1 MQNIEV
7 ALKLV
12 DKFSAEL
19 KKMAEAVHGLEG
31 SIQKQVKH
39 MNSHFD
45 HLKSSI
51 SRTAQSTQKDFQG
64 MQNGMSA
71 MSTNFVKNALAMGA
85 GIFAIDKVA
94 EALMSF
100 DDARARV
107 VGLAG
112 LRGKDVSRLTDSA
125 LKLGGSTEFGPA
137 DVMSGYAVNARIT
150 KDIEQIQEITRI
162 QTDLASLGEESI
174 TTIAKATSGIIVS
187 FGLAKEGMADFGDYV
202 AHMTASNPKGMLSN
216 LQAIARVAPA
226 LKGAGND
233 IKDTIA
239 LLTPLGTAL
248 SLEGASLGEKIETL
262 VNGLVDTA
270 RLARAGNKEDTNVLN
285 KLGLSPDD
293 IDISKHKLTEIF
305 ETIRKS
311 LNGKAVNIDDA
322 IALVGGD
329 VGMKLQPILE
339 ALDKVKQVRDELDK
353 VKGKLGE
360 MSAPMR
366 ATLRTNLENAGG
378 AMEELLVRLGDAGLT
393 DAIISVA
400 NAFTI
405 FFNFLSRNP
414 AIVTMLFEI
423 GKILVT
429 IFAMKGIIGA
439 GIKIAVFFKILSN
452 SAVAFAI
459 VSRAAFLAHPL
470 FLFLTVIS
478 ASIYAMGVLIK
489 LWNDYNGVKK
499 PEITPPSQSQGGA
512 FWETKDGQMTPYTQQ
527 SKQKIT
533 TDVNVI
539 FENPPEGTKAVANQR
554 GTSGVDVGTTS
565 IIQSLHG
572 RALSLFF

>member
-1 MQNIEV
+1 VQ
-7 ALKLV
+7 
-12 DKFSAEL
+12 
-19 KKMAEAVHGLEG
+19 GLEG
-31 SIQKQVKH
+31 SIQKQVKQ

-45 HLKSSI
+45 HLQSSI
-51 SRTAQSTQKDFQG
+51 SKTAQSTQKHFQG

-85 GIFAIDKVA
+85 GIFAIDKAA
-94 EALMSF
+94 ESLMSF

-112 LRGKDVSRLTDSA
+112 LKGKDVSRLTDSA

-150 KDIEQIQEITRI
+150 KDIEKIQEITRI
-162 QTDLASLGEESI
+162 QTDLATLGEESI

-202 AHMTASNPKGMLSN
+202 AHMAASNDKAMLSN
-216 LQAIARVAPA
+216 LEAIARVAPA

-233 IKDTIA
+233 FKDTIA

-248 SLEGASLGEKIETL
+248 SLEGASLGEKIETI

-270 RLARAGNKEDTNVLN
+270 RLARTGNKEDTNVLN

-311 LNGKAVNIDDA
+311 LNGKAININDA
-322 IALVGGD
+322 VALVGGD
-329 VGMKLQPILE
+329 AGMKLQPILE
-339 ALDKVKQVRDELDK
+339 ALDKVKEVRGELDN

-366 ATLRTNLENAGG
+366 ATLRANLGNAMG
-378 AMEELLVRLGDAGLT
+378 AVEELMVKLGDAGLT
-393 DAIISVA
+393 GAIISVA
-400 NAFTI
+400 TAFTT
-405 FFNFLSRNP
+405 FFNFLARNP
-414 AIVTMLFEI
+414 AIVDAIIYFTKI
-423 GKILVT
+423 GL
-429 IFAMKGIIGA
+429 A
-439 GIKIAVFFKILSN
+439 ILSVVA
-452 SAVAFAI
+452 AVKVAGMIFGFVKALQISLLGFAATTRLAFATHPI
-459 VSRAAFLAHPL
+459 LAMVTALMLAIEAAKYLK
-470 FLFLTVIS
+470 
-478 ASIYAMGVLIK
+478 Y
-489 LWNDYNGVKK
+489 LWNSFNGNS
-499 PEITPPSQSQGGA
+499 ENGTQMQGGQSQAVQGGA
-512 FWETKDGQMTPYTQQ
+512 FWETKNGQMTPYTQQ

-539 FENPPEGTKAVANQR
+539 FENPPEGTKAVATQR
-554 GTSGVDVGTTS
+554 GTSGVDVGTTN
-565 IIQSLHG
+565 ILKDITKGLG
-572 RALSLFF
+572 F